1 MALLEKFKSWLI
13 EAKRVL
19 LVTKKPNKQEFLT
32 IVKVAGIGTLI
43 IGFIGFIIT
52 ISYALITIR

>member
-1 MALLEKFKSWLI
+1 MLEKFKLWLV

-19 LVTKKPNKQEFLT
+19 LITKKPNKQEFMT
-32 IVKVAGIGTLI
+32 IVKVAGVGTLI
-43 IGFIGFIIT
+43 IGLIGFIIT

>member
-1 MALLEKFKSWLI
+1 MLEKLKSWFV

-19 LVTKKPNKQEFLT
+19 MLTKKPNKQEFLT

>member
-1 MALLEKFKSWLI
+1 MLEKLKLWLV

-52 ISYALITIR
+52 MAYALITIR

>member
-32 IVKVAGIGTLI
+32 IVKVAGVGTLI

-52 ISYALITIR
+52 IGYALITIR